1 MRRRTCKHKS
11 LIYVAFSIV
20 TFAFPSLTVSPTIA
34 AISSNQTVN
43 ETGNVTLSCQA
54 KGIPPPT
61 ITWLKADDER
71 KNLSSSS
78 ELSSRISTG
87 LRMVCT
93 CALQTTEPA
102 KPSLRSLWRCT
113 VSIGYLFVENVVQMK
128 KLILYVARCFS
139 FRRHWIAFS
148 KQAP

>member
-20 TFAFPSLTVSPTIA
+20 IFAFPSLAVSPTIA
-34 AISSNQTVN
+34 AISPNQTVN

-78 ELSSRISTG
+78 ELSLKNINRAQDGLYLCIANSRAGKAIASVAVTVHCEYRISV
-87 LRMVCT
+87 R
-93 CALQTTEPA
+93 
-102 KPSLRSLWRCT
+102 
-113 VSIGYLFVENVVQMK
+113 
-128 KLILYVARCFS
+128 
-139 FRRHWIAFS
+139 
-148 KQAP
+148 